1 MPKQKRSKTV
11 FKRLKITST
20 GKLTRRHQLAA
31 GHLKTNKSKGA
42 LNRAKKSTSVFSG
55 EIRTLKKMLGI

>member
-1 MPKQKRSKTV
+1 MSKQKTNKTV

-20 GKLTRRHQLAA
+20 GKLTRRHQFAN

-42 LNRAKKSTSVFSG
+42 LNRAKKSTGFFIG
-55 EIRTLKKMLGI
+55 ELRTLKKQLGI